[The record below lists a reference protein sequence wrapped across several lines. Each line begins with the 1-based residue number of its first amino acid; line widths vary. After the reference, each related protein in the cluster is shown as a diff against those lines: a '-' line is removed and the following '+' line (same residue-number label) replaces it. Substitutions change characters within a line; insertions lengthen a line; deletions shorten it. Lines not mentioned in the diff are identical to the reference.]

1 MPLNNIPLSTSFGYN
16 NTAGTITYS
25 YSYDNRPYNC
35 VSNARLEN
43 ISFSENNP
51 NDVFASL
58 TVLGRAA
65 GPLLQDIGTVGQR
78 TISSV
83 GAGVPTDYDSLV
95 SGYEANLTGTYS
107 QVFINSESKTWNPKD
122 GRFSFNKS
130 WTVGGCS

>member
-1 MPLNNIPLSTSFGYN
+1 MPLNNNPLSTSFGYN
-16 NTAGTITYS
+16 NTAGTIIYS

-43 ISFSENNP
+43 ITFSENNP
-51 NDVFASL
+51 QDVFASL

-78 TISSV
+78 TREISIEAVLPVWDSGRCSTISSV

-107 QVFINSESKTWNPKD
+107 QVFINSESKT
-122 GRFSFNKS
+122 
-130 WTVGGCS
+130 